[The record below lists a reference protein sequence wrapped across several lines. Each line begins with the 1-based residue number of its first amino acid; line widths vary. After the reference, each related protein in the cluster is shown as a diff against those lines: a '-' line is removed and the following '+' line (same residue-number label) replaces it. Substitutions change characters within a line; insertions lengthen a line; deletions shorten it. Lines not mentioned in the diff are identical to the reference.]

1 MDRRAQGDKHTCTRV
16 FTGDRRT
23 HRCPCLGM
31 CFRMG
36 IQQLALL
43 LPWDNP
49 TMSLSYIAWIASRCS
64 VNLTIYNKVQK
75 ALDKPGDLQLSK
87 KSYLLSCCLV
97 ILRCFCCVRLFATL
111 WTIVHQAPLSM
122 GFSRQEYWSGFPCP
136 SPGDLPDPGFKP
148 ISLISL
154 ISYISYIFTHL
165 AGGFLTTSATWEA
178 SFLLPSIFPSIKVFP
193 NKSTLC
199 IKWPNYWSFS
209 FNICPCNEY

>member
-1 MDRRAQGDKHTCTRV
+1 MVLKIKMI
-16 FTGDRRT
+16 T
-23 HRCPCLGM
+23 HSCVLNCFSHVCL
-31 CFRMG
+31 CVT
-36 IQQLALL
+36 
-43 LPWDNP
+43 PW
-49 TMSLSYIAWIASRCS
+49 TVACQAS
-64 VNLTIYNKVQK
+64 
-75 ALDKPGDLQLSK
+75 
-87 KSYLLSCCLV
+87 
-97 ILRCFCCVRLFATL
+97 
-111 WTIVHQAPLSM
+111 LSM